1 MPERCPAGDPE
12 RVFIPVLT
20 MAVAQ
25 FFDFGTFVA
34 MIRRHGPDAEANP
47 LVAAILTDLG
57 VPAAAL
63 VKAALVLLVASIVV
77 ILSGSPGTVG
87 RRRLAALILGLAVLA
102 GLVGGCTNALT
113 LGPI

>member
-1 MPERCPAGDPE
+1 M
-12 RVFIPVLT
+12 FLPVVT

-25 FFDFGTFVA
+25 FFDFGTFVV
-34 MIRRHGPDAEANP
+34 MVQRHGAGAEANP
-47 LVAAILTDLG
+47 LVAGILGDLG

-63 VKAALVLLVASIVV
+63 AKAALVLLVAATVA
-77 ILSGSPGTVG
+77 ILVQGPDSGG
-87 RRRLAALILGLAVLA
+87 RRRVASVVLGVGIVA